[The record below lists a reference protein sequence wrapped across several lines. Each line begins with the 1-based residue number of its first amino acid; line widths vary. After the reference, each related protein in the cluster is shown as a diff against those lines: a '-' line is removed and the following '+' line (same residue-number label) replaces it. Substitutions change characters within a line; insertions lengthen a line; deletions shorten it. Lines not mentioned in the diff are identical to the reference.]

1 LGTKIRVYR
10 PYKDDQKS
18 KGSIFLVLIVIP
30 LALSAFTH
38 LWNPIGFPYFHG
50 DEGHYMR
57 RAVHVL
63 DGLGPQEPRNVTWS
77 FEQSYDH
84 PYFGQLFLAG
94 ALGIIGYPDTLDP
107 KISEAHTIEI
117 LHLLP
122 RLFMGTLA
130 IVDTFLIYKIA
141 ERRYGRNVAFIAA
154 ILFAVMPMSWLTR
167 RILLDSLFLPFLLTS
182 ILFALKIS
190 TRAEQKELKRA
201 VSLNSTNNSERSHER
216 ISGQIRGEGEGQAY
230 NNHVLRK
237 GISSQN
243 MILLLSSGIFLG
255 LAIFTKVPAIT
266 LIPLVGFIVFTN
278 NKKSVRA
285 LGLWIIPVILIPLIW
300 PAYAMLNGEFGEWLN
315 GLYWQAA
322 ERSDRPLWKSISD
335 LFKIDSVLL
344 LLGISAVVYASI
356 IKRDSLIIL
365 WFVPLV
371 VFLFIVNHS
380 RDIYWIPA
388 IPLFCI
394 AAAVSIVDLSNRIS
408 SEKIRQPI
416 LLAAVSAIG
425 IFGLVITAAS
435 VSLNLNETFF
445 EVYTFVAAY
454 IANHSIDYGNNSQ
467 DKSIMMGSNWA
478 QIFSWI
484 PKYIFDNDH
493 DFKTYKRYI
502 GSTKEPNLPIKE
514 GEKVL
519 LLVDNNDLVRFIL
532 SESTNM
538 NLKQKQLYNETM
550 VVARFNGSDIQYGLG
565 NYLHTTVEENPTI
578 DKGIEIRSN
587 Y

>member
-1 LGTKIRVYR
+1 LGTKLRIYC
-10 PYKDDQKS
+10 PNDDYQRY
-18 KGSIFLVLIVIP
+18 KGSISLALVVIP

-38 LWNPIGFPYFHG
+38 FWNPIGFPYFHG

-94 ALGIIGYPDTLDP
+94 VLGIVGYPDSFNP
-107 KISEAHTIEI
+107 KISDAHIIEI

-122 RLFMGTLA
+122 RLLMGTLA

-141 ERRYGRNVAFIAA
+141 ESRYGRNVAFIAA
-154 ILFAVMPMSWLTR
+154 IFFAVMPMSWLTR
-167 RILLDSLFLPFLLTS
+167 RILLDSLLLPFLLTS
-182 ILFALKIS
+182 ILFALKTS
-190 TRAEQKELKRA
+190 TRAEQNGLKRV
-201 VSLNSTNNSERSHER
+201 VSISSPNNGERSHEKTGGQIQGEGHAFNNYGGRKR
-216 ISGQIRGEGEGQAY
+216 ISC
-230 NNHVLRK
+230 
-237 GISSQN
+237 QN
-243 MILLLSSGIFLG
+243 IILLLSSGIFLG
-255 LAIFTKVPAIT
+255 LAIFTKVPTIT

-278 NKKSVRA
+278 NEKSVRS
-285 LGLWIIPVILIPLIW
+285 LGLWIIPVISIPLIW
-300 PAYAMLNGEFGEWLN
+300 PAYAMLNSELGEWLN
-315 GLYWQAA
+315 GVYWQAA
-322 ERSDRPLWKSISD
+322 GRSDRPLWYSISD
-335 LFKIDSVLL
+335 LFEIDSVLL

-356 IKRDSLIIL
+356 KRDSMIIL

-371 VFLFIVNHS
+371 VFLFILNHT
-380 RDIYWIPA
+380 RDIHWIPA
-388 IPLFCI
+388 LPLFCI
-394 AAAVSIVDLSNRIS
+394 AAAVTIVDLSNRIS

-416 LLAAVSAIG
+416 LFAVVSAIG
-425 IFGLVITAAS
+425 VFGLVITAAS

-445 EVYTFVAAY
+445 EVYTFVVIY
-454 IANHSIDYGNNSQ
+454 IANHSIDYGNDSEE
-467 DKSIMMGSNWA
+467 KSIVMGSNWA

-484 PKYIFDNDH
+484 PKFIFDNDH
-493 DFKTYKRYI
+493 DFKTFKRYL
-502 GSTKEPNLPIKE
+502 GSTKEPNLPTKE

-538 NLKQKQLYNETM
+538 NFKQKQLYNETKL
-550 VVARFNGSDIQYGLG
+550 VAEFKGKDIQYGLG
-565 NYLHTTVEENPTI
+565 NYLHITLDENPGI
-578 DKGIEIRSN
+578 DKGMEIRSN

>member
-1 LGTKIRVYR
+1 LGTKLRVYR
-10 PYKDDQKS
+10 QYEDYKRYR
-18 KGSIFLVLIVIP
+18 GSVSLALVVIP

-57 RAVHVL
+57 RTVHVL

-77 FEQSYDH
+77 FERSYDH
-84 PYFGQLFLAG
+84 PYFGQLFLAS
-94 ALGIIGYPDTLDP
+94 ALGIIGYPDSLNP
-107 KISEAHTIEI
+107 KTSDAHTIEI

-122 RLFMGTLA
+122 RLLMGTLA

-141 ERRYGRNVAFIAA
+141 ERRYNRKVAFIAA

-182 ILFALKIS
+182 ILFALKTI
-190 TRAEQKELKRA
+190 TRAEQNDLKGI
-201 VSLNSTNNSERSHER
+201 VLLNSPNNAKGSHEK
-216 ISGQIRGEGEGQAY
+216 IDGKIQGEGHSYSKYGG
-230 NNHVLRK
+230 HK
-237 GISSQN
+237 SISSQN

-255 LAIFTKVPAIT
+255 LTIFTKIPAIT
-266 LIPLVGFIVFTN
+266 LVPLVGFIVFTN
-278 NKKSVRA
+278 NKKSFRA

-300 PAYAMLNGEFGEWLN
+300 PAYAILNGEFGEWLN
-315 GLYWQAA
+315 GIYWQAVG
-322 ERSDRPLWKSISD
+322 RSDRPIWNSISD

-344 LLGISAVVYASI
+344 LLGISAVAYASI

-380 RDIYWIPA
+380 RDIHWIPA

-408 SEKIRQPI
+408 SQKIRQPI
-416 LLAAVSAIG
+416 LIAAVSAIG
-425 IFGLVITAAS
+425 IFGLVITAS
-435 VSLNLNETFF
+435 SISLNLNETFF
-445 EVYTFVAAY
+445 EVYTFVVAY
-454 IANHSIDYGNNSQ
+454 IVNHSIDYGNRSEE
-467 DKSIMMGSNWA
+467 KSIMMGSNWA
-478 QIFSWI
+478 QTFSWI

-493 DFKTYKRYI
+493 DFKTFKRYL

-538 NLKQKQLYNETM
+538 NLKQKQLYNDTKL
-550 VVARFNGSDIQYGLG
+550 VVEFKGKDIQYGLG
-565 NYLHTTVEENPTI
+565 NYLHTTVDENPAL